1 MINVI
6 ADRYAQALFEVGEET
21 QTTSELYQELSE
33 LVDIFNEN
41 KDLSYKVIYATG
53 PKNYDEVIS
62 KINVE
67 NSKFKVEKYIYN
79 MPEVMA
85 ASDLVVCRS
94 GALTVTEISVLG
106 VPSIMIPFPYAAEN
120 HQYYNAKTIEDAGA
134 GIIIEEKDLTKDVLE
149 DKIESIINDDKKL
162 MEMSLNAKKVGDN
175 KAIERIENE
184 IDKLVV
190 KK

>member
-1 MINVI
+1 MSDIYQ
-6 ADRYAQALFEVGEET
+6 DALVNIVPSGTLKEC
-21 QTTSELYQELSE
+21 Q
-33 LVDIFNEN
+33 
-41 KDLSYKVIYATG
+41 ATG
-53 PKNYDEVIS
+53 GS
-62 KINVE
+62 
-67 NSKFKVEKYIYN
+67 
-79 MPEVMA
+79 
-85 ASDLVVCRS
+85 
-94 GALTVTEISVLG
+94 
-106 VPSIMIPFPYAAEN
+106 
-120 HQYYNAKTIEDAGA
+120 NAKTIEDAGA

>member
-1 MINVI
+1 
-6 ADRYAQALFEVGEET
+6 
-21 QTTSELYQELSE
+21 
-33 LVDIFNEN
+33 
-41 KDLSYKVIYATG
+41 
-53 PKNYDEVIS
+53 
-62 KINVE
+62 
-67 NSKFKVEKYIYN
+67 
-79 MPEVMA
+79 
-85 ASDLVVCRS
+85 
-94 GALTVTEISVLG
+94 
-106 VPSIMIPFPYAAEN
+106 MIPFPYAAEN

-149 DKIESIINDDKKL
+149 DKIESIINDDQKL